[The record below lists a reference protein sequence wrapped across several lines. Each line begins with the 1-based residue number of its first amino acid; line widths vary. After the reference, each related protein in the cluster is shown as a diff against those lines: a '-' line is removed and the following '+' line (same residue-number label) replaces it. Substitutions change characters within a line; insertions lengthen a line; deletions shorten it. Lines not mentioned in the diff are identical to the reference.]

1 MSPTMV
7 MPPRIHWPL
16 PPSSGWENCAMV
28 PLPFTTACNMVITA
42 SVLTPYRR
50 ASSSIF

>member
-16 PPSSGWENCAMV
+16 PPNSQWLNCAIL
-28 PLPFTTACNMVITA
+28 PLVFTRACNNVIAA
-42 SVLTPYRR
+42 SVLTEYR
-50 ASSSIF
+50 